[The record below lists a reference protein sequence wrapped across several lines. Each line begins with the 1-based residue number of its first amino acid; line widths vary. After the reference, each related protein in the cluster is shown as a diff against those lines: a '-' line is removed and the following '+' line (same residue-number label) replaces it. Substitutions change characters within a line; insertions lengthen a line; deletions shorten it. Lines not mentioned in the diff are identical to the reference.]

1 MRFLFSLLLALVT
14 LQVSAAEEMVCVQ
27 DLNNNGYAGESGET
41 ATCKSNLAKDQ
52 FFCPIGQQEC
62 NKVTNVIPQVAV
74 VTCPSGY
81 TLNASKT
88 LCTKTNYLEQTPTK
102 SCPSGYSYNAAKN
115 LCEKGTVTTS
125 QPTYSCPSGQVMQ
138 NNQCYTQT
146 TGSGNCATNASAP
159 KECRFDDDHY
169 AEQTIQYMAP
179 MVITYSWK
187 GAWPGSLVGG
197 MPMGKVEDGYS
208 YYQGAYQYYIPHPS
222 VQLSMYAIC
231 RCANFSL
238 VLVGNATPSCA
249 TGTYNAA
256 TKLCHTGSIETQQPI
271 IGCAAGYNYNPSQN
285 TCSKTEVVTIAVT
298 YECNEGFS
306 YNLTT
311 KQCEKITYSQSCP
324 VGGANACVLSTNG
337 KHYCSSNPC
346 MSLKDAQEVG
356 EIDGGMLVDN
366 GEKDDEGMCLDQ
378 VLIFSGKASYC
389 QLSGKSTAFQNCCKN
404 DGEVTNDSMGSS
416 SELSMAVDTLQA
428 MYKVTSAAYSAYS
441 STLAS
446 GGTQTAAAN
455 AASSAANTQIQA
467 LMNPATIAWAVVI
480 YLVLDYLMQACDAM
494 SMETSMNAESGFCHE
509 VGTYCKTEWLG
520 SCVQKAV
527 GYCCF
532 NSKMGRIIHE
542 QGRPQLKGF
551 SDWGP
556 PKNPDCRGF
565 TPEEFRSLD
574 FSKIDMSEYYED
586 LVHKTQDQI
595 QDTMMDLTND
605 YFESVK

>member
-1 MRFLFSLLLALVT
+1 MKYVLYVLFALLSIS
-14 LQVSAAEEMVCVQ
+14 VSANNPNEMVCVQ

-41 ATCKSNLAKDQ
+41 ATCKASPNNQQ
-52 FFCPIGQQEC
+52 FYCPIGATEC
-62 NKVTNVIPQVAV
+62 DKVSNIIPQVAV
-74 VTCPSGY
+74 VTCPTGY
-81 TLNASKT
+81 SLNTAGT
-88 LCTKTNYLEQTPTK
+88 MCTKENHLEQAPTK
-102 SCPSGYSYNAAKN
+102 SCPSGYSYNTAKN
-115 LCEKGTVTTS
+115 LCEKGKVVTA
-125 QPTYSCPSGQVMQ
+125 QPSFSCPSGQYLD
-138 NNQCYTQT
+138 NGRCYKEGT
-146 TGSGNCATNASAP
+146 TSCTASNPAGVCQYPSEMTYGVTDYGYGQYFWNWGRDLNRQLNEWKTSLSHGNYLYVIGT
-159 KECRFDDDHY
+159 
-169 AEQTIQYMAP
+169 EQSDEWDST
-179 MVITYSWK
+179 TY
-187 GAWPGSLVGG
+187 
-197 MPMGKVEDGYS
+197 
-208 YYQGAYQYYIPHPS
+208 
-222 VQLSMYAIC
+222 QLC
-231 RCANFSL
+231 RCPLA
-238 VLVGNATPSCA
+238 GPIDMGTPIASCQKNY
-249 TGTYNAA
+249 TYNST
-256 TKLCHTGSIETQQPI
+256 TKLCQSGTVETTQPI
-271 IGCAAGYNYNPSQN
+271 IGCANGFNYNPSEN
-285 TCSKTEVVTIAVT
+285 ICSKTEVITIAVT
-298 YECNEGFS
+298 YECNDGFS

-311 KQCEKITYSQSCP
+311 KQCEKIEISQSCP
-324 VGGANACVLSTNG
+324 LGGANACVLSTNG

-366 GEKDDEGMCLDQ
+366 GEKDEEGMCLDQ

-446 GGTQTAAAN
+446 GGTQSAAVN

-494 SMETSMNAESGFCHE
+494 SMETSMNADSGFCHE

-542 QGRPQLKGF
+542 QGRPQLKSF
-551 SDWGP
+551 SDWGLP
-556 PKNPDCRGF
+556 QNPDCRGF

-586 LVHKTQDQI
+586 LVHKTQDDI
-595 QDTMMDLTND
+595 KDTMTELTNE
-605 YFESVK
+605 YFDSVM

>member
-1 MRFLFSLLLALVT
+1 MRFLFAFLLVFTAFHI
-14 LQVSAAEEMVCVQ
+14 SAEEMVCVQ

-81 TLNASKT
+81 TLNANKT

-102 SCPSGYSYNAAKN
+102 SCPTGYSYNAAKN
-115 LCEKGTVTTS
+115 LCEKGSVITT
-125 QPTYSCPSGQVMQ
+125 QPTYSCPTGQSLVDGRCYSQSSTGCNPGTKECKHPTEMIYGITDYGYGEYTWTWIGHLYHITTEWKTSFTHDGWRYVLGSGQLDEW
-138 NNQCYTQT
+138 NQT
-146 TGSGNCATNASAP
+146 T
-159 KECRFDDDHY
+159 
-169 AEQTIQYMAP
+169 
-179 MVITYSWK
+179 
-187 GAWPGSLVGG
+187 
-197 MPMGKVEDGYS
+197 
-208 YYQGAYQYYIPHPS
+208 YQ
-222 VQLSMYAIC
+222 LC
-231 RCANFSL
+231 RCPVSGPVDMGAAIPNCPANFSF
-238 VLVGNATPSCA
+238 NST
-249 TGTYNAA
+249 
-256 TKLCHTGSIETQQPI
+256 TKLCQSSTVQTQQPI
-271 IGCAAGYNYNPSQN
+271 IGCAPGYNYNPSQN
-285 TCSKTEVVTIAVT
+285 ICTKTEVVTIAVT
-298 YECNEGFS
+298 YECSEGFS
-306 YNLTT
+306 YNLST

-346 MSLKDAQEVG
+346 MSLKDSQELG

-416 SELSMAVDTLQA
+416 SEISMAVDTLQA

-509 VGTYCKTEWLG
+509 IGTYCKTEWLG